1 MKSRKVKVNGFEF
14 KLLLILFFI
23 LSLLIFPAV
32 SKAQSETASKEAEIE
47 KKEAELKKVNE
58 DLRRTRVRIQ
68 NLYDRSRK
76 GTISADERVMLQQ
89 NMHKRRKLVKEKQQL
104 ESDLKALHE
113 GKEPSAIEKKLP
125 GKPEGVP
132 IGPLPGS
139 TY

>member
-1 MKSRKVKVNGFEF
+1 MKSPKFKIRYFELGFLPVF
-14 KLLLILFFI
+14 VFI

-47 KKEAELKKVNE
+47 KKGAELKKVNE

-68 NLYDRSRK
+68 NLSDRSRK

-89 NMHKRRKLVKEKQQL
+89 NMHKRKKLLQQKEQL
-104 ESDLKALHE
+104 ESELKALRGE
-113 GKEPSAIEKKLP
+113 EPPTPIKKLP
-125 GKPEGVP
+125 EKPEGVP

>member
-1 MKSRKVKVNGFEF
+1 MKSRKFKVNGFEF

-32 SKAQSETASKEAEIE
+32 SKAQETASKEAEIE

-68 NLYDRSRK
+68 NLSDRSRK

-89 NMHKRRKLVKEKQQL
+89 NMHKRKKLLKEKEQL
-104 ESDLKALHE
+104 ESELKALRGE
-113 GKEPSAIEKKLP
+113 QEPSSPIPSMPIKKLP
-125 GKPEGVP
+125 EGPPVGKS
-132 IGPLPGS
+132 PG